1 MKTLGRVCKSLA
13 TWLRHVREDASGQ
26 ALVEYALLI
35 SLIALVAF
43 GSVQAFGLG
52 LFEMYSRIEGR
63 MP

>member
-1 MKTLGRVCKSLA
+1 MEIVSTLRPQLGRRLDDFVS
-13 TWLRHVREDASGQ
+13 DASGQ

-35 SLIALVAF
+35 SLVALLAF
-43 GSVQAFGLG
+43 GAVQAFGIS